1 MNDILMYIIAIVIV
15 AVIAGII
22 IFEMKGQKNG
32 DKQVQDFLESIKDS
46 LLKVIANQINTFN
59 LGVLKDKDS
68 LENFEKQ
75 FMESIYSSAINVTLE
90 QLEAIKASHPIT
102 YSIIKKTITE
112 DKIKDYINTLFFNED
127 VKTKIENLYNTAL
140 AAKMKKIEEDDKKL
154 EAEQD
159 VFDKGEDHSIEVP
172 VAENVDPDRGEQKEE
187 KIIPPS
193 DAATRVVTDVDEEV
207 SKEEYDKYNDIAN
220 KGLIDTEKR
229 PAIKVI
235 EKE

>member
-1 MNDILMYIIAIVIV
+1 
-15 AVIAGII
+15 
-22 IFEMKGQKNG
+22 
-32 DKQVQDFLESIKDS
+32 
-46 LLKVIANQINTFN
+46 
-59 LGVLKDKDS
+59 
-68 LENFEKQ
+68 
-75 FMESIYSSAINVTLE
+75 
-90 QLEAIKASHPIT
+90 
-102 YSIIKKTITE
+102 
-112 DKIKDYINTLFFNED
+112 
-127 VKTKIENLYNTAL
+127 
-140 AAKMKKIEEDDKKL
+140 MKKIEEDDKKL